1 MAIPVRG
8 HCGFALIAL
17 LAGCAG
23 LTKVPPDVAATGMPN
38 TELALQESMS
48 DVDAAMAELN
58 GISPSPAQAQQSVT
72 TAELNRPVSFAWN
85 GPLDTGVRTLAD
97 QIGYHVTV
105 TGRSQGR
112 PVAVKLSNVNVLAAF
127 QALGNAAGASAT
139 VLVDPDHHVVEVDH
153 SSGVWITS
161 TH

>member
-1 MAIPVRG
+1 MPILVRVQ
-8 HCGFALIAL
+8 CAVTVITL
-17 LAGCAG
+17 LTGCAG

-38 TELALQESMS
+38 TELALQKSMS

-58 GISPSPAQAQQSVT
+58 GISPSPAPAQRSVT
-72 TAELNRPVSFAWN
+72 AAELNRPVSFAWD

-105 TGRSQGR
+105 TGPSPGK
-112 PVAVKLSNVNVLAAF
+112 PVTVAVKLSNVHVIAAF

-153 SSGVWITS
+153 HV
-161 TH
+161 

>member
-38 TELALQESMS
+38 TELALQKSMS

-85 GPLDTGVRTLAD
+85 GPLDAGVKSLAD
-97 QIGYHVTV
+97 QIGYHVTI
-105 TGRSQGR
+105 TGPSPGK
-112 PVAVKLSNVNVLAAF
+112 PVAVAVKLSNVNVLATF
-127 QALGNAAGASAT
+127 EALGNAAGASAT

-153 SSGVWITS
+153 HV
-161 TH
+161 